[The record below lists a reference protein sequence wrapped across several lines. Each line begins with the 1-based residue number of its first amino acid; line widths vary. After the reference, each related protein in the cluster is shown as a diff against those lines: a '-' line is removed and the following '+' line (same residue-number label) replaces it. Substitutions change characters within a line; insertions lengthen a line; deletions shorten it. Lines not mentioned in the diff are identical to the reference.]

1 MIQARTQSMD
11 GFLLIVHVFV
21 YVNTAGVEDPIVR
34 EHFSVDSSTQNLT

>member
-1 MIQARTQSMD
+1 MD

-34 EHFSVDSSTQNLT
+34 EQSHLWIVQLKI